1 MNADF
6 DISGMRRW
14 VLKIGSSLI
23 TDVSAGLNERRIN
36 SWVRQVDDLKNNGLE
51 IVIVSSGSI
60 VEGMKRLGWR
70 ERPTELHLLQ
80 VAAAVGQ
87 MGLVRAYES
96 AFDQFGHQTAQVLLT
111 NADIA
116 NRSRYLNARNTLR
129 KLLELGIIPIVNEN
143 DTVVTDEIRLGD
155 NDTLASLVANI
166 VDADLLIILTDQNG
180 LYESDPRYDS
190 SAKLIKRAQSNDP
203 NILKF
208 AGPGNALGRGGMA
221 TKVEAAR
228 KAARSGAA
236 TVIASGLDDVQLQKI
251 YKNEFTGTLLL
262 PKSGRMAARKQWIA
276 GNLHASGTLHLDPGA
291 VKALAVEGRSLLPVG
306 IKSVEGTF
314 DRGDLVVCVCPESKE
329 IAKGLTNYNSTEAD
343 KLKGHRSDRI
353 EQLLGYGGE
362 HEIIHRDNLVLM
374 Y

>member
-1 MNADF
+1 MKTDI
-6 DISGMRRW
+6 DISGLRRW
-14 VLKIGSSLI
+14 VLKVGSSLI

-36 SWVRQVDDLKNNGLE
+36 SWVQQVDELKNNGLE

-96 AFDQFGHQTAQVLLT
+96 AFDQLGHQTAQVLLT

-166 VDADLLIILTDQNG
+166 VDADLLVILTDQDG
-180 LYESDPRYDS
+180 LYESDPRFNSD
-190 SAKLIKRAQSNDP
+190 AKLIERAQSNDP
-203 NILKF
+203 NILKV

-236 TVIASGLDDVQLQKI
+236 TVIASGLDEVQLQKI

-276 GNLHASGTLHLDPGA
+276 GNLRASGTLHLDPGA
-291 VKALAVEGRSLLPVG
+291 VEALTIQGRSLLPVG
-306 IKSVEGTF
+306 IKSVEGKF

-329 IAKGLTNYNSTEAD
+329 IAKGLTNYNSTEAN

>member
-1 MNADF
+1 M
-6 DISGMRRW
+6 
-14 VLKIGSSLI
+14 
-23 TDVSAGLNERRIN
+23 
-36 SWVRQVDDLKNNGLE
+36 
-51 IVIVSSGSI
+51 
-60 VEGMKRLGWR
+60 
-70 ERPTELHLLQ
+70 
-80 VAAAVGQ
+80 
-87 MGLVRAYES
+87 
-96 AFDQFGHQTAQVLLT
+96 LT

-166 VDADLLIILTDQNG
+166 VDADLLVILTDQDG
-180 LYESDPRYDS
+180 LYDSDPRFNS
-190 SAKLIKRAQSNDP
+190 SAKLIERGQSNDP
-203 NILKF
+203 NLLQV

-236 TVIASGLDDVQLQKI
+236 TVIASGLDEMQLQKI

-276 GNLHASGTLHLDPGA
+276 GNLRASGTLHLDPGA
-291 VKALAVEGRSLLPVG
+291 VEALTVQGRSLLPVG
-306 IKSVEGTF
+306 IKSVEGKF

-329 IAKGLTNYNSTEAD
+329 IAKGLTNYNSTEAN

>member
-1 MNADF
+1 MKTDI
-6 DISGMRRW
+6 DISGLRRW
-14 VLKIGSSLI
+14 VLKVGSSLI

-36 SWVRQVDDLKNNGLE
+36 SWVRQVDELKNNGLE

-96 AFDQFGHQTAQVLLT
+96 AFDQLGHQTAQVLLT

-166 VDADLLIILTDQNG
+166 VDADLLVILTDQDG
-180 LYESDPRYDS
+180 LYESDPRFNSD
-190 SAKLIKRAQSNDP
+190 AKLIERAQSSDP
-203 NILKF
+203 NILKV

-236 TVIASGLDDVQLQKI
+236 TVIASGLDEVQLQKI

-276 GNLHASGTLHLDPGA
+276 GNLRASGTLHLDPGA
-291 VKALAVEGRSLLPVG
+291 VEALTIQGRSLLPVG
-306 IKSVEGTF
+306 IKSVEGKF

-329 IAKGLTNYNSTEAD
+329 IAKGLTNYNSTEAN